1 MIKKAIIL
9 CGGTGSRMFP
19 LTHSVNKQL
28 LPILD
33 KPMFY
38 YPLSL
43 LMLCGIR
50 EYVFIINKNQENN
63 FSKALGNE
71 NDLGIRVKFVVQE
84 SPLGLPDAFSISR
97 KFIKN
102 QSIAMIL
109 GDNFFFGSMLSPL
122 IRKSFKLKSGC
133 NIYIYPSNKPSS
145 YGVVEFNKKNKIKKI
160 VEKPKKTNSN
170 SIITSLYTFDKNVVN
185 FTKKLK
191 PSKRKELEIVDL
203 INLYKNKNKLK
214 VIKLGRGSAWMDVG
228 NFDDLQSASN
238 FIQNVEQRQN
248 YKIGCIE
255 EIAFN
260 NNWIK
265 KQNIINRI
273 KFCGNT
279 NYSKYLRKLIL
290 NK

>member
-122 IRKSFKLKSGC
+122 IRKSFKLNSGC

-170 SIITSLYTFDKNVVN
+170 SIITGLYTFDKNVVN

-228 NFDDLQSASN
+228 NFEDLQSASN
-238 FIQNVEQRQN
+238 FIQNVEERQN

-279 NYSKYLRKLIL
+279 NYTKYLRKLIL

>member
-122 IRKSFKLKSGC
+122 IRKSFKLNSGC

-170 SIITSLYTFDKNVVN
+170 SIITGLYTFDKNVVN

-228 NFDDLQSASN
+228 NFEDLQSASN
-238 FIQNVEQRQN
+238 FIQNVEERQN

>member
-43 LMLCGIR
+43 MMLCGIKD
-50 EYVFIINKNQENN
+50 YIFIINKDQEDN
-63 FSKALGNE
+63 FQKALGNE
-71 NDLGIRVKFVVQE
+71 NDLGIKVKFVIQE
-84 SPLGLPDAFSISR
+84 KPRGLPEAFTIT
-97 KFIKN
+97 KKLIKN
-102 QSIAMIL
+102 QSVAMIL

-122 IRKSFKLKSGC
+122 IKKSFKLKNGC
-133 NIYIYPSNKPSS
+133 NIYLYPSNKTSS

-160 VEKPKKTNSN
+160 IEKPKKTNSN
-170 SIITSLYTFDKNVVN
+170 SIITGLYVFDKNVVELTN
-185 FTKKLK
+185 QLK

-214 VIKLGRGSAWMDVG
+214 TIKLGRGSAWMDVG

-265 KQNIINRI
+265 KKNIVNRI

-279 NYSKYLRKLIL
+279 KYSKYLRKLI
-290 NK
+290 

>member
-50 EYVFIINKNQENN
+50 DYIFIINKDQEKN
-63 FSKALGNE
+63 FRKALGNE
-71 NDLGIRVKFVVQE
+71 NDLGIKVKFITQDK
-84 SPLGLPDAFSISR
+84 PRGLPDAFSIS
-97 KFIKN
+97 KEFIKN

-122 IRKSFKLKSGC
+122 IKKSFKLKSGC
-133 NIYIYPSNKPSS
+133 NIYLYPSNKPSS

-160 VEKPKKTNSN
+160 IEKPQKTNSN
-170 SIITSLYTFDKNVVN
+170 SIITGLYVFDKNVVN
-185 FTKKLK
+185 FTNKLK
-191 PSKRKELEIVDL
+191 PSIRKELEIVDL

-214 VIKLGRGSAWMDVG
+214 VTKLGRGSAWMDVG
-228 NFDDLQSASN
+228 NFNDLQSASN

-248 YKIGCIE
+248 YKIGCLE

-265 KQNIINRI
+265 KINIINRI
-273 KFCGNT
+273 RFCGNT
-279 NYSKYLRKLIL
+279 NYSKYLRKLI
-290 NK
+290 